1 MARALLTF
9 AIGIWLGSQPGSH
22 AALTAEEIEAF
33 MRSARVVAARTM
45 SVGVTRPT
53 RLTLSNGTITHDAL
67 FQPVDERKP
76 VMQFPGGGIEANF
89 VDSWRYNV
97 AAYRLAVL
105 LGLASMMP
113 VTVEYRFRGRDGS
126 LAWWMDAL
134 MDEGARLK
142 RKLEPPDRAKWNE
155 DMFRQRVFME
165 LVHDT
170 DRNLGNVLVSPEW
183 RVIMIDFT
191 RAFRL
196 WHTIRPS
203 ELLRADR
210 RLLARLEA
218 LSREEVVAATKDHL
232 TPGEIDALMK
242 RRDLIVAH
250 YRARVKQLGEARVLY

>member
-1 MARALLTF
+1 
-9 AIGIWLGSQPGSH
+9 
-22 AALTAEEIEAF
+22 
-33 MRSARVVAARTM
+33 
-45 SVGVTRPT
+45 
-53 RLTLSNGTITHDAL
+53 
-67 FQPVDERKP
+67 
-76 VMQFPGGGIEANF
+76 
-89 VDSWRYNV
+89 
-97 AAYRLAVL
+97 
-105 LGLASMMP
+105 
-113 VTVEYRFRGRDGS
+113 
-126 LAWWMDAL
+126 

-142 RKLEPPDRAKWNE
+142 RKLEPPDREKWNE

-196 WHTIRPS
+196 WPTIRPA

-218 LSREEVVAATKDHL
+218 LSRDEVVTATNEHL
-232 TPGEIDALMK
+232 SPAEVDAVLK
-242 RRDLIVAH
+242 RRDLILTH

>member
-1 MARALLTF
+1 MARGLLAVALGLSL
-9 AIGIWLGSQPGSH
+9 ASQPGTD
-22 AALTAEEIEAF
+22 AALRPEQVEAF
-33 MRSARVVAARTM
+33 MRSARVVAARTTPL
-45 SVGVTRPT
+45 GVTRPT
-53 RLTLSNGTITHDAL
+53 RLTLSDGTLTHDAL

-76 VMQFPGGGIEANF
+76 VMRFPDGGMEANF

-97 AAYRLAVL
+97 AAYRLAGL

-113 VTVEYRFRGRDGS
+113 VTIEYRFRGRDGS

-134 MDEGARLK
+134 MDESARLK
-142 RKLEPPDRAKWNE
+142 RKLEPPDRETWNE

-196 WHTIRPS
+196 WPTIRPA

-218 LSREEVVAATKDHL
+218 LSRDEVVTATNEHL
-232 TPGEIDALMK
+232 SPAEVDAVMK
-242 RRDLIVAH
+242 RRDLILTH
-250 YRARVKQLGEARVLY
+250 YRARVKQLGESRVLY